1 MDKDRKQNI
10 QTREVILGKTDKKL
24 AYKAEG
30 KRRMELR
37 KAKRNDAYREL
48 ARKAQEIGCPISAIK
63 HHAPWRCSSSPTG
76 WRQICSYQ
84 GTCES
89 PCNGDC

>member
-1 MDKDRKQNI
+1 MDKKENI
-10 QTREVILGKTDKKL
+10 QKREVLLEKTDKRI
-24 AYKAEG
+24 AYEAEG
-30 KRRMELR
+30 KRRMQIR
-37 KAKRNDAYREL
+37 KDKRNNAYRAL
-48 ARKAQEIGCPISAIK
+48 AQKAQDIGCSISSVK
-63 HHAPWRCSSSPTG
+63 YNAPWRCSSSPTG